1 MNVCR
6 LYPKLSNKC
15 LKMVWLC
22 CAKNVRIG
30 HSVSDHQHRTTL
42 ATTTRRPLRLVP
54 HSQGCGIQCTPNLL
68 HNKAMLLNLKTEEYY
83 LWDLHYMVWCEG
95 LVWSVPDAKVL
106 HLKTHVRA
114 PPLHLHHAICQQL
127 GHQSLAS
134 HTNVQLHYCV
144 IHRNTNPLVSVLFRA
159 SFVEFWLPWLRVKAA
174 WWEKRLKSPTP
185 NFIQQLL
192 GLELWVPHIEW
203 WER

>member
-54 HSQGCGIQCTPNLL
+54 HPQGCGIQCTPNLL

-83 LWDLHYMVWCEG
+83 CSYEIYTTWFDVW
-95 LVWSVPDAKVL
+95 VWSGQYQTLRCYTSKHMCVRPLSVSTMPYANSWAINHWPPTPMCSYSIVWYTGIPIPLVLFYIGL
-106 HLKTHVRA
+106 HL
-114 PPLHLHHAICQQL
+114 LNS
-127 GHQSLAS
+127 G
-134 HTNVQLHYCV
+134 
-144 IHRNTNPLVSVLFRA
+144 FRG
-159 SFVEFWLPWLRVKAA
+159 SGSK
-174 WWEKRLKSPTP
+174 
-185 NFIQQLL
+185 LL
-192 GLELWVPHIEW
+192 GERRDWSPPHPTSYSNSW
-203 WER
+203 D